1 MEDDAGERAETR
13 RLGRRALARG
23 GLGTILAGRQPAI
36 ARGFAAAGFSS
47 AFESIR
53 MP

>member
-23 GLGTILAGRQPAI
+23 GPATSLDERQPAI
-36 ARGFAAAGFSS
+36 ACGFAAAGFSS